1 MIDGGKEIFCMTR
14 FIFVRHGQ
22 SVGNLTGRFL
32 GQYDGAL
39 TDLGRRQAERAAEFL
54 RDERIDEAFASDL
67 SRAYET
73 GKIIAEPHGIIPVP
87 DKALRE
93 ISAGKWENEEFSKIE
108 EIYGADFSVWQ
119 NDIMNARPTGG
130 ESVRELAER
139 VTKEVWRLAALCD
152 GKTVLV
158 ATHATPIRMLLR
170 EWVNIGALPDG
181 PKWVSN
187 ASATTAVYDAGKH
200 TVEVIK
206 VSENS
211 YLSGVETDL
220 PPNV

>member
-1 MIDGGKEIFCMTR
+1 MTR

-22 SVGNLTGRFL
+22 SIGNLTGRFL

-93 ISAGKWENEEFSKIE
+93 IGVFKNR
-108 EIYGADFSVWQ
+108 G
-119 NDIMNARPTGG
+119 DIRRGLRR
-130 ESVRELAER
+130 VAER
-139 VTKEVWRLAALCD
+139 YNERA
-152 GKTVLV
+152 
-158 ATHATPIRMLLR
+158 
-170 EWVNIGALPDG
+170 PDRR
-181 PKWVSN
+181 
-187 ASATTAVYDAGKH
+187 
-200 TVEVIK
+200 
-206 VSENS
+206 
-211 YLSGVETDL
+211 
-220 PPNV
+220 

>member
-1 MIDGGKEIFCMTR
+1 MTR

-39 TDLGRRQAERAAEFL
+39 TELGRRQAERAAEFF
-54 RDERIDEAFASDL
+54 RDERIDAAFASDL

-73 GKIIAEPHGIIPVP
+73 GKIIAEPHGIVP
-87 DKALRE
+87 EPDQALRE
-93 ISAGKWENEEFSKIE
+93 ISAGKWENEEFSVIE
-108 EIYGADFSVWQ
+108 KTYGADFGVWQ

-139 VTKEVWRLAALCD
+139 VTREVWRLAALCD
-152 GKTVLV
+152 GKTVLI

-170 EWVNIGALPDG
+170 EWMSMGALPDG
-181 PKWVSN
+181 PKWVGN
-187 ASATTAVYDAGKH
+187 ASATTAVYDAEKH
-200 TVEVIK
+200 TTEVIK